1 MEKMGKC
8 TVHGCLVDSF
18 QTRTIQAMELL
29 LLKMIQS
36 GTYIKMD
43 NQMVLPLLILRAMLH
58 NSCHTR
64 DLLLLLMAP
73 LQVGFQ

>member
-8 TVHGCLVDSF
+8 TVHGCWVDSF

-58 NSCHTR
+58 NSCRTR
-64 DLLLLLMAP
+64 DLSLLLMAP